1 MRLCADTTIYEHHRV
16 CHHRFLRE
24 NFDDDVKT
32 TEDTSIIKQGSDNG
46 RIPHVSRKRLGH
58 QIPTDHVANMAL
70 QAHVQGREVSIL
82 MLSYRHPA
90 TGDTIGQGMDPTR
103 ASHNGN
109 FGRRTAQARACPI
122 ITY

>member
-1 MRLCADTTIYEHHRV
+1 MRLCAADTTIYEHHRV

-46 RIPHVSRKRLGH
+46 RIPHVSHKRLGH
-58 QIPTDHVANMAL
+58 QIPTDHAANMVL

-90 TGDTIGQGMDPTR
+90 TGDTSDRVWTQLGQVTMEISAGERPR
-103 ASHNGN
+103 QENILS
-109 FGRRTAQARACPI
+109 
-122 ITY
+122 